1 MTKSSSVPPSFSQG
15 TTILESE
22 LDTSSSST
30 QLPILRAWQ
39 WLGRLKV
46 GQKIAVGYLMALGLA
61 VVGITAGISLS
72 LSYREQAKAI
82 REGTLEDIA
91 LLQRLQTNL
100 LHARIQQQQVV
111 SVTFWPDRL
120 PNHQALFN
128 QHAERFQLAWF
139 EFIHAYQLEEPQV
152 SAIEID
158 RFQTIVDLHNRS
170 VGRYFR
176 ETRSLLNQLE
186 EEQSYESMLDV
197 QDQLLAFE
205 ISDLVTDLEQFSQA
219 LDALLETALEKGDAA
234 EEALTQAE
242 RTSTMIMSLGM
253 ILSVAIALVMAFY
266 TSRAI
271 SRPLREVTA
280 IAKRVAEDSD
290 FSLQAPVTTRDEVGI
305 LALSLNH
312 LIRQVDH
319 LVDDLKASTAQQLIA
334 SEKMSSLGQMLAGV
348 AHEINNPVNFIYGN
362 VIHAND
368 YIQDLLDLIHLYQIE
383 VPDAPVSVK
392 DKVEEIDLLF
402 IEHDLP
408 KIVQSMKLGADRTRQ
423 IVLSL
428 RNFSRIDET
437 RPRPVDL
444 HECIDNTVLIL
455 HNRLKRGIQLV
466 RCYGSVPSIEGYT
479 GSLYQVFMN
488 LISNAIDAL
497 LEQAIGSNPGS
508 PSITI
513 STLQEGDR
521 VQISIADN
529 GPGIPPDHLDRI
541 FDTFF
546 TTKPTGKGT
555 GLGLSICRQIVEGKH
570 GGQLLCDSIL
580 HQGTTFTII
589 LPIQQAIAPRA
600 ALDPVE
606 AVRPS

>member
-1 MTKSSSVPPSFSQG
+1 MTKSSSVSPLFSQG
-15 TTILESE
+15 STNLETE
-22 LDTSSSST
+22 LSLSSRST
-30 QLPILRAWQ
+30 QLPILRPRQ
-39 WLGRLKV
+39 WLAHLKV

-72 LSYREQAKAI
+72 MSYRDQAKTI

-91 LLQRLQTNL
+91 LLQQLQSNL
-100 LHARIQQQQVV
+100 LHARIHQQQVV
-111 SVTFWPDRL
+111 SVTFQPDRL
-120 PNHQALFN
+120 PEQQVLFN
-128 QHAERFQLAWF
+128 SYAEQFQRTWF
-139 EFIHAYQLEEPQV
+139 EFIHAYQLDDPQV
-152 SAIEID
+152 SNEERE
-158 RFQTIVDLHNRS
+158 RFQTTVELYNRS
-170 VGRYFR
+170 VGQYFR
-176 ETRSLLNQLE
+176 ETRLLLDQLE
-186 EEQSYESMLDV
+186 AEGSYESMIQV

-205 ISDLVTDLEQFSQA
+205 LSDVVTDLEQFSKT
-219 LDALLETALEKGDAA
+219 LDSLLETALEKGDAA
-234 EEALTQAE
+234 DVALAQAE
-242 RTSTMIMSLGM
+242 RTSTLIISLGV
-253 ILSVAIALVMAFY
+253 ILSVAIALVMAIY

-271 SRPLREVTA
+271 SRPLRDVTA

-368 YIQDLLDLIHLYQIE
+368 YIQDLLDLIHLYQTEI
-383 VPDAPVSVK
+383 PDTPISVK
-392 DKVEEIDLLF
+392 DKIEDIDLLF

-428 RNFSRIDET
+428 RNFSRIDES

-466 RCYGSVPSIEGYT
+466 RCYGSVPTIEGYT

-513 STLQEGDR
+513 STLQKGDR

-555 GLGLSICRQIVEGKH
+555 GLGLSICRQIVESKH
-570 GGQLLCDSIL
+570 GGQLLCDSTL
-580 HQGTTFTII
+580 QQGTTFTIL
-589 LPIQQAIAPRA
+589 LPIHQAIAPP
-600 ALDPVE
+600 ALDPVD
-606 AVRPS
+606 AAHPA

>member
-1 MTKSSSVPPSFSQG
+1 MTKSSSVSPLFSQG
-15 TTILESE
+15 STNLETE
-22 LDTSSSST
+22 LSLSSRST
-30 QLPILRAWQ
+30 QLPILRPRQ
-39 WLGRLKV
+39 WLAHLKV

-72 LSYREQAKAI
+72 MSYRDQAKTI

-91 LLQRLQTNL
+91 LLQQLQSNL
-100 LHARIQQQQVV
+100 LHARIHQQQVV
-111 SVTFWPDRL
+111 SVTFQPDRL
-120 PNHQALFN
+120 PEQQVLFN
-128 QHAERFQLAWF
+128 SYAEQFQRTWF
-139 EFIHAYQLEEPQV
+139 EFIHAYQLDDPQV
-152 SAIEID
+152 SNEERE
-158 RFQTIVDLHNRS
+158 RFQTTVELYNRS
-170 VGRYFR
+170 VGQYFR
-176 ETRSLLNQLE
+176 ETRLLLDQLE
-186 EEQSYESMLDV
+186 AEGSYESMIQV

-205 ISDLVTDLEQFSQA
+205 LSDVVTDLEQFSKT
-219 LDALLETALEKGDAA
+219 LDSLLETALEKGDAA
-234 EEALTQAE
+234 DVALAQAE
-242 RTSTMIMSLGM
+242 RTSTLIISLGV
-253 ILSVAIALVMAFY
+253 ILSVAIALVMAIY

-271 SRPLREVTA
+271 SRPLRDVTA

-368 YIQDLLDLIHLYQIE
+368 YIQDLLDLIHLYQTEI
-383 VPDAPVSVK
+383 PDTPISVK
-392 DKVEEIDLLF
+392 DKIEEIDLLF

-428 RNFSRIDET
+428 RNFSRIDES

-466 RCYGSVPSIEGYT
+466 RCYGSVPTIEGYT

-513 STLQEGDR
+513 STLQKGDR

-555 GLGLSICRQIVEGKH
+555 GLGLSICRQIVESKH
-570 GGQLLCDSIL
+570 GGQLLCDSTL
-580 HQGTTFTII
+580 QQGTTFTIL
-589 LPIQQAIAPRA
+589 LPIHQAIAPP
-600 ALDPVE
+600 ALDPVD
-606 AVRPS
+606 AAHPA

>member
-1 MTKSSSVPPSFSQG
+1 MTKSSSVSPLFSQG
-15 TTILESE
+15 STNLETE
-22 LDTSSSST
+22 LSLSSRST
-30 QLPILRAWQ
+30 QLPILRPRQ
-39 WLGRLKV
+39 WLAHLKV

-72 LSYREQAKAI
+72 MSYRDQAKTI

-91 LLQRLQTNL
+91 LLQQLQSNL
-100 LHARIQQQQVV
+100 LHARIHQQQVV
-111 SVTFWPDRL
+111 SVTFQPDRL
-120 PNHQALFN
+120 PEQQVLFN
-128 QHAERFQLAWF
+128 SYAEQFQRTWF
-139 EFIHAYQLEEPQV
+139 EFIHAYQLDDPQV
-152 SAIEID
+152 SNEERK
-158 RFQTIVDLHNRS
+158 RFQTTVELYNRS
-170 VGRYFR
+170 VGQYFR
-176 ETRSLLNQLE
+176 ETRLLLDQLE
-186 EEQSYESMLDV
+186 AEGSYESMIQV

-205 ISDLVTDLEQFSQA
+205 LSDVVTDLEQFSKT
-219 LDALLETALEKGDAA
+219 LDSLLETALEKGDAA
-234 EEALTQAE
+234 DVALAQAE
-242 RTSTMIMSLGM
+242 RTSTLIISLGV
-253 ILSVAIALVMAFY
+253 ILSVAIALVMAIY

-271 SRPLREVTA
+271 SRPLRDVTA

-368 YIQDLLDLIHLYQIE
+368 YIQDLLDLIHLYQTEI
-383 VPDAPVSVK
+383 PDTPISVK
-392 DKVEEIDLLF
+392 DKIEEIDLLF

-428 RNFSRIDET
+428 RNFSRIDES

-466 RCYGSVPSIEGYT
+466 RCYGSVPTIEGYT

-513 STLQEGDR
+513 STLQKGDR

-555 GLGLSICRQIVEGKH
+555 GLGLSICRQIVESKH
-570 GGQLLCDSIL
+570 GGQLLCDSTL
-580 HQGTTFTII
+580 QQGTTFTIL
-589 LPIQQAIAPRA
+589 LPIHQAIAPP
-600 ALDPVE
+600 ALDPVD
-606 AVRPS
+606 AARPA

>member
-1 MTKSSSVPPSFSQG
+1 MTKSSSVSPLFSQG
-15 TTILESE
+15 STNLETE
-22 LDTSSSST
+22 LSLSSRST
-30 QLPILRAWQ
+30 QLPILRPRQ
-39 WLGRLKV
+39 WLAHLKV

-72 LSYREQAKAI
+72 MSYRDQAKTI

-91 LLQRLQTNL
+91 LLQQLQSNL
-100 LHARIQQQQVV
+100 LHARIHQQQVV
-111 SVTFWPDRL
+111 SVTFQPDRL
-120 PNHQALFN
+120 PEQQALFN
-128 QHAERFQLAWF
+128 SHAEQFQRTWF
-139 EFIHAYQLEEPQV
+139 EFIHAYQLDDPQV
-152 SAIEID
+152 SNGERE
-158 RFQTIVDLHNRS
+158 RFQTTVELYNRS
-170 VGRYFR
+170 VGQYFR
-176 ETRSLLNQLE
+176 ETRLLLDQLE
-186 EEQSYESMLDV
+186 AEGSYESMIQV

-205 ISDLVTDLEQFSQA
+205 LSDVVTDLEQFSKT
-219 LDALLETALEKGDAA
+219 LDSLLETALEKGDAA
-234 EEALTQAE
+234 DVALAQAE
-242 RTSTMIMSLGM
+242 RTSTLIISLGV
-253 ILSVAIALVMAFY
+253 ILSVAIALVMAIY

-271 SRPLREVTA
+271 SRPLRDVTA

-368 YIQDLLDLIHLYQIE
+368 YIQDLLDLIHLYQTEI
-383 VPDAPVSVK
+383 PDTPISVK
-392 DKVEEIDLLF
+392 DKIEEIDLLF

-466 RCYGSVPSIEGYT
+466 RCYGSVPTIEGYT

-513 STLQEGDR
+513 STLQKGDR

-555 GLGLSICRQIVEGKH
+555 GLGLSICRQIVESKH
-570 GGQLLCDSIL
+570 GGQLLCDSTL
-580 HQGTTFTII
+580 QQGTTFTIL
-589 LPIQQAIAPRA
+589 LPIHQAIAPP
-600 ALDPVE
+600 ALDPVD
-606 AVRPS
+606 AARPA

>member
-1 MTKSSSVPPSFSQG
+1 MTKSSSVSPLFSQG
-15 TTILESE
+15 STNLETE
-22 LDTSSSST
+22 LSLSSRST
-30 QLPILRAWQ
+30 QLPILRPRQ
-39 WLGRLKV
+39 WLARLKV

-72 LSYREQAKAI
+72 MSYRDQAKTI

-91 LLQRLQTNL
+91 LLQQLQSNL
-100 LHARIQQQQVV
+100 LHARIHQQQVV
-111 SVTFWPDRL
+111 SVTFQPDRL
-120 PNHQALFN
+120 PEQQALFN
-128 QHAERFQLAWF
+128 SHAEQFQRTWF
-139 EFIHAYQLEEPQV
+139 EFIHAYQLDDPQV
-152 SAIEID
+152 SNGERE
-158 RFQTIVDLHNRS
+158 RFQTTVELYNRS
-170 VGRYFR
+170 VGQYFR
-176 ETRSLLNQLE
+176 ETRLLLDQLE
-186 EEQSYESMLDV
+186 AEGSYESMIQV

-205 ISDLVTDLEQFSQA
+205 LSDVVTDLEQFSKT
-219 LDALLETALEKGDAA
+219 LDSLLETALEKGDAA
-234 EEALTQAE
+234 DVALAQAE
-242 RTSTMIMSLGM
+242 RTSTLIISLGV
-253 ILSVAIALVMAFY
+253 ILSVAIALVMAIY

-271 SRPLREVTA
+271 SRPLRDVTA

-368 YIQDLLDLIHLYQIE
+368 YIQDLLDLIHLYQTE
-383 VPDAPVSVK
+383 VPDTPISVK
-392 DKVEEIDLLF
+392 DKIEEIDLLF

-466 RCYGSVPSIEGYT
+466 RCYGSVPTIEGYT

-513 STLQEGDR
+513 STLQKGDR

-555 GLGLSICRQIVEGKH
+555 GLGLSICRQIVESKH
-570 GGQLLCDSIL
+570 GGQLLCNSTL
-580 HQGTTFTII
+580 QQGTTFTIL
-589 LPIQQAIAPRA
+589 LPIHQAIAPPA
-600 ALDPVE
+600 IDPVD
-606 AVRPS
+606 AARPA

>member
-1 MTKSSSVPPSFSQG
+1 
-15 TTILESE
+15 
-22 LDTSSSST
+22 
-30 QLPILRAWQ
+30 
-39 WLGRLKV
+39 V

-72 LSYREQAKAI
+72 MSYRDQAKTI

-91 LLQRLQTNL
+91 LLQQLQSNL
-100 LHARIQQQQVV
+100 LHARIHQQQVV
-111 SVTFWPDRL
+111 SVTFQPDRL
-120 PNHQALFN
+120 PEQQVLFN
-128 QHAERFQLAWF
+128 SYAEQFQRTWF
-139 EFIHAYQLEEPQV
+139 EFIHAYQLDDPQV
-152 SAIEID
+152 SNGERE
-158 RFQTIVDLHNRS
+158 RFQTTVELYNRS
-170 VGRYFR
+170 VGQYFR
-176 ETRSLLNQLE
+176 ETRLLLDQLE
-186 EEQSYESMLDV
+186 AEGSYESMIQV

-205 ISDLVTDLEQFSQA
+205 LSDVVTDLEQFSKT
-219 LDALLETALEKGDAA
+219 LDSLLETALEKGDAA
-234 EEALTQAE
+234 DVALAQAE
-242 RTSTMIMSLGM
+242 RTSTLIISLGV
-253 ILSVAIALVMAFY
+253 ILSVAIALVMAIY

-271 SRPLREVTA
+271 SRPLRDVTA

-368 YIQDLLDLIHLYQIE
+368 YIQDLLDLIHLYQTEI
-383 VPDAPVSVK
+383 PDTPISVK
-392 DKVEEIDLLF
+392 DKIEEIDLLF

-428 RNFSRIDET
+428 RNFSRIDES

-466 RCYGSVPSIEGYT
+466 RCYGSVPTIEGYT

-513 STLQEGDR
+513 STLQKGDR

-555 GLGLSICRQIVEGKH
+555 GLGLSICRQIVESKH
-570 GGQLLCDSIL
+570 GGQLLCDSTL
-580 HQGTTFTII
+580 QQGTTFTIL
-589 LPIQQAIAPRA
+589 LPIHQAIAPP
-600 ALDPVE
+600 ALDPVD
-606 AVRPS
+606 AARPA

>member
-1 MTKSSSVPPSFSQG
+1 MTKSSSVSPLFSQG
-15 TTILESE
+15 STNLETE
-22 LDTSSSST
+22 LSLSSRST
-30 QLPILRAWQ
+30 QLPILRPRQ
-39 WLGRLKV
+39 WLAHLKV

-72 LSYREQAKAI
+72 MSYRDQAKTI

-91 LLQRLQTNL
+91 LLQQLQSNL
-100 LHARIQQQQVV
+100 LHARIHQQQVV
-111 SVTFWPDRL
+111 SVTFQPDRL
-120 PNHQALFN
+120 PEQQVLFN
-128 QHAERFQLAWF
+128 SYAEQFQRTWF
-139 EFIHAYQLEEPQV
+139 EFIHAYQLDDPQV
-152 SAIEID
+152 SNEERE
-158 RFQTIVDLHNRS
+158 RFQTTVELYNRS
-170 VGRYFR
+170 VGQYFR
-176 ETRSLLNQLE
+176 ETRLLLDQLE
-186 EEQSYESMLDV
+186 AEGSYESMIQV

-205 ISDLVTDLEQFSQA
+205 LSDVVTDLEQFSKT
-219 LDALLETALEKGDAA
+219 LDSLLETALEKGDAA
-234 EEALTQAE
+234 DVALAQAE
-242 RTSTMIMSLGM
+242 RTSTLIISLGV
-253 ILSVAIALVMAFY
+253 ILSVAIALVMAIY

-271 SRPLREVTA
+271 SRPLRDVTA

-368 YIQDLLDLIHLYQIE
+368 YIQDLLDLIHLYQTEI
-383 VPDAPVSVK
+383 PDTPISVK
-392 DKVEEIDLLF
+392 DKIEEIDLLF

-428 RNFSRIDET
+428 RNFSRIDES

-466 RCYGSVPSIEGYT
+466 RCYGSVPTIEGYT

-513 STLQEGDR
+513 STLQKGDR

-555 GLGLSICRQIVEGKH
+555 GLGLSICRQIVESKH
-570 GGQLLCDSIL
+570 GGQLLCDSTL
-580 HQGTTFTII
+580 QQGTTFTIL
-589 LPIQQAIAPRA
+589 LPIHQAIAPP
-600 ALDPVE
+600 ALDPVD
-606 AVRPS
+606 AARPA

>member
-1 MTKSSSVPPSFSQG
+1 MTKSSSVSPLFSQG
-15 TTILESE
+15 STNLETE
-22 LDTSSSST
+22 LSLSSRST
-30 QLPILRAWQ
+30 QLPILRPRQ
-39 WLGRLKV
+39 WLAHLKV

-72 LSYREQAKAI
+72 MSYRDQAKTI

-91 LLQRLQTNL
+91 LLQQLQSNL
-100 LHARIQQQQVV
+100 LHARIHQQQVV
-111 SVTFWPDRL
+111 SVTFQPDRL
-120 PNHQALFN
+120 PEQQVLFN
-128 QHAERFQLAWF
+128 SYAEQFQRTWF
-139 EFIHAYQLEEPQV
+139 EFIHAYQLDDPQV
-152 SAIEID
+152 SNRERE
-158 RFQTIVDLHNRS
+158 RFQTTVELYNRS
-170 VGRYFR
+170 VGQYFR
-176 ETRSLLNQLE
+176 ETRLLLDQLE
-186 EEQSYESMLDV
+186 AEGSYESMIQV

-205 ISDLVTDLEQFSQA
+205 LSDVVTDLEQFSKT
-219 LDALLETALEKGDAA
+219 LDSLLETALEKGDAA
-234 EEALTQAE
+234 DVALAQAE
-242 RTSTMIMSLGM
+242 RTSTLIISLGV
-253 ILSVAIALVMAFY
+253 ILSVAIALVMAIY

-271 SRPLREVTA
+271 SRPLRDVTA

-368 YIQDLLDLIHLYQIE
+368 YIQDLLDLIHLYQTEI
-383 VPDAPVSVK
+383 PDTPISVK
-392 DKVEEIDLLF
+392 DKIEEIDLLF

-428 RNFSRIDET
+428 RNFSRIDES

-466 RCYGSVPSIEGYT
+466 RCYGSVPTIEGYT

-513 STLQEGDR
+513 STLQKGDR

-555 GLGLSICRQIVEGKH
+555 GLGLSICRQIVESKH
-570 GGQLLCDSIL
+570 GGQLLCDSTL
-580 HQGTTFTII
+580 QQGTTFTIL
-589 LPIQQAIAPRA
+589 LPIHQAIAPP
-600 ALDPVE
+600 ALDPVD
-606 AVRPS
+606 AARPA

>member
-1 MTKSSSVPPSFSQG
+1 MTKSSSVSPLFSQG
-15 TTILESE
+15 STNLETE
-22 LDTSSSST
+22 LSLSSRST
-30 QLPILRAWQ
+30 QLPILRPRQ
-39 WLGRLKV
+39 WLARLKV

-72 LSYREQAKAI
+72 MSYRDQAKTI

-91 LLQRLQTNL
+91 LLQQLQSNL
-100 LHARIQQQQVV
+100 LHARIHQQQVV
-111 SVTFWPDRL
+111 SVTFQPDRL
-120 PNHQALFN
+120 PEQQVLFN
-128 QHAERFQLAWF
+128 SYAEQFQRTWF
-139 EFIHAYQLEEPQV
+139 EFIHAYQLDDPQV
-152 SAIEID
+152 SNRERE
-158 RFQTIVDLHNRS
+158 RFQTTVELYNRS
-170 VGRYFR
+170 VGQYFR
-176 ETRSLLNQLE
+176 ETRLLLDQLE
-186 EEQSYESMLDV
+186 AEGSYESMIQV

-205 ISDLVTDLEQFSQA
+205 LSDVVTDLEQFSKT
-219 LDALLETALEKGDAA
+219 LDSLLETALEKGDAA
-234 EEALTQAE
+234 DVALAQAE
-242 RTSTMIMSLGM
+242 RTSTLIISLGV
-253 ILSVAIALVMAFY
+253 ILSVAIALVMAIY

-271 SRPLREVTA
+271 SRPLRDVTA

-368 YIQDLLDLIHLYQIE
+368 YIQDLLDLIHLYQTEI
-383 VPDAPVSVK
+383 PDTPISVK
-392 DKVEEIDLLF
+392 DKIEDIDLLF

-428 RNFSRIDET
+428 RNFSRIDES

-466 RCYGSVPSIEGYT
+466 RCYGSVPTIEGYT

-513 STLQEGDR
+513 STLQKGDR

-555 GLGLSICRQIVEGKH
+555 GLGLSICRQIVESKH
-570 GGQLLCDSIL
+570 GGQLLCDSTL
-580 HQGTTFTII
+580 QQGTTFTIL
-589 LPIQQAIAPRA
+589 LPIHQAIAPP
-600 ALDPVE
+600 ALDPVD
-606 AVRPS
+606 AARPA

>member
-1 MTKSSSVPPSFSQG
+1 M
-15 TTILESE
+15 
-22 LDTSSSST
+22 
-30 QLPILRAWQ
+30 PILRPRQ
-39 WLGRLKV
+39 WLAHLKV

-72 LSYREQAKAI
+72 MSYRDQAKTI

-91 LLQRLQTNL
+91 LLQQLQSNL
-100 LHARIQQQQVV
+100 LHARIHQQQVV
-111 SVTFWPDRL
+111 SVTFQPDRL
-120 PNHQALFN
+120 PEQQVLFN
-128 QHAERFQLAWF
+128 SYAEQFQRTWF
-139 EFIHAYQLEEPQV
+139 EFIHAYQLDDPQV
-152 SAIEID
+152 SNEERE
-158 RFQTIVDLHNRS
+158 RFQTTVELYNRS
-170 VGRYFR
+170 VGQYFR
-176 ETRSLLNQLE
+176 ETRLLLDQLE
-186 EEQSYESMLDV
+186 AEGSYESMIQV

-205 ISDLVTDLEQFSQA
+205 LSDVVTDLEQFSKT
-219 LDALLETALEKGDAA
+219 LDSLLETALEKGDAA
-234 EEALTQAE
+234 DVALAQAE
-242 RTSTMIMSLGM
+242 RTSTLIISLGV
-253 ILSVAIALVMAFY
+253 ILSVAIALVMAIY

-271 SRPLREVTA
+271 SRPLRDVTA

-368 YIQDLLDLIHLYQIE
+368 YIQDLLDLIHLYQTEI
-383 VPDAPVSVK
+383 PDTPISVK
-392 DKVEEIDLLF
+392 DKIEEIDLLF

-428 RNFSRIDET
+428 RNFSRIDES

-466 RCYGSVPSIEGYT
+466 RCYGSVPTIEGYT

-513 STLQEGDR
+513 STLQKGDR

-555 GLGLSICRQIVEGKH
+555 GLGLSICRQIVESKH
-570 GGQLLCDSIL
+570 GGQLLCDSTL
-580 HQGTTFTII
+580 QQGTTFTIL
-589 LPIQQAIAPRA
+589 LPIHQAIAPP
-600 ALDPVE
+600 ALDPVD
-606 AVRPS
+606 AARPA